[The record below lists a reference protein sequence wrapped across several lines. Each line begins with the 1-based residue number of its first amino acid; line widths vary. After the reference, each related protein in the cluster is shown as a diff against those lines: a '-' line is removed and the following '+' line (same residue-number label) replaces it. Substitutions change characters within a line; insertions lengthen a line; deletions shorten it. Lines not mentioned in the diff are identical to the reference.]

1 MSTDICFLASPVASP
16 LTASSYESS
25 SSSVESSSDESLQM
39 SLLSQIG
46 MNTVK
51 LVDDNIDKDLH
62 A

>member
-1 MSTDICFLASPVASP
+1 MSMDICSLASPVISP

-25 SSSVESSSDESLQM
+25 LTGVESSSDESLQI

-51 LVDDNIDKDLH
+51 LIDDNIDKDLH
-62 A
+62 V